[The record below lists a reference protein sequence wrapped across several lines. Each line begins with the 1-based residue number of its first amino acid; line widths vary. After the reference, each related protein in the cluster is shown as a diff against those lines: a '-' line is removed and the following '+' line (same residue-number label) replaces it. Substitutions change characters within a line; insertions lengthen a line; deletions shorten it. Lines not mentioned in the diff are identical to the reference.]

1 MKINHI
7 ALWTKDIEKLK
18 SFYMKYFGAA
28 STAKYVNRS
37 KQFESYFLSFE
48 EGTRL
53 EIMKMSIVPENLNN
67 SFDQYIGL
75 IHLSISV
82 GSKEKVNSLT
92 NELRNS
98 GFIVISEPRHT
109 GDGYFESCILDP
121 DGNRLEITI

>member
-7 ALWTKDIEKLK
+7 ALWTKDIEKLR

-37 KQFESYFLSFE
+37 KEFESYFLSFS

-53 EIMKMSIVPENLNN
+53 EIMAMPNIPENLNN
-67 SFDQYIGL
+67 SFDQYTGL

-82 GSKEKVNSLT
+82 GSKEKVISLT
-92 NELRNS
+92 NELRSN

-109 GDGYFESCILDP
+109 GDGYFESCVFDP
-121 DGNRLEITI
+121 DGNRIEITI

>member
-7 ALWTKDIEKLK
+7 ALWTRDIEKLR

-37 KQFESYFLSFE
+37 KEFESYFLSFG

-53 EIMKMSIVPENLNN
+53 EIMAMPNIPENLNN

-82 GSKEKVNSLT
+82 GSKEKVISLT
-92 NELRNS
+92 NELRSN

-109 GDGYFESCILDP
+109 GDGYFESCVFDP
-121 DGNRLEITI
+121 DGNRIEITI

>member
-7 ALWTKDIEKLK
+7 ALWTRDIEKLR

-37 KQFESYFLSFE
+37 KEFESYFLSFG

-53 EIMKMSIVPENLNN
+53 EIMAMPNIPENLNN

-82 GSKEKVNSLT
+82 GSKEKVILLT
-92 NELRNS
+92 NELRSN

-109 GDGYFESCILDP
+109 GDGYFESCVFDP
-121 DGNRLEITI
+121 DGNRIEITI